1 MGGHAAGQGN
11 AKSPVRAEPHPT
23 WSFALPALA
32 PFNRA
37 RARSRS
43 LIVAGQKRVGLEPRR
58 LFFDRQPARL
68 ALHSW
73 LPAPES

>member
-23 WSFALPALA
+23 WSFALPAPD

-37 RARSRS
+37 RARYRARSRS
-43 LIVAGQKRVGLEPRR
+43 LIVAGQKRVGLDPVGYSSIASQRG
-58 LFFDRQPARL
+58 
-68 ALHSW
+68 
-73 LPAPES
+73 